1 MSPSLKARAHKS
13 LRFSPSE
20 VEAAVSRNSLILP
33 NSAISMKWR
42 NATRVADA
50 GDEMSLE
57 GKAVWLLL
65 SRGMVFVSGCGC
77 FAALVLPCFI
87 LLLGPI
93 RRNTAH
99 TFGTFVTFE
108 SVESAESVKVL
119 DTFSRQVPLTFDTF
133 KKDKRDIN
141 TFKRDKSS

>member
-20 VEAAVSRNSLILP
+20 VEAAVLRNSLLILP

-57 GKAVWLLL
+57 GEAVWLPL
-65 SRGMVFVSGCGC
+65 SSGLVFASGNAAVFAFAC
-77 FAALVLPCFI
+77 FLG
-87 LLLGPI
+87 LLLVVMCRARLGSKTP
-93 RRNTAH
+93 A
-99 TFGTFVTFE
+99 
-108 SVESAESVKVL
+108 
-119 DTFSRQVPLTFDTF
+119 
-133 KKDKRDIN
+133 
-141 TFKRDKSS
+141 

>member
-1 MSPSLKARAHKS
+1 MTYSTTTRPYPRVHAYRLFRSLLH
-13 LRFSPSE
+13 LLYQI
-20 VEAAVSRNSLILP
+20 SLIPTTLHHYH
-33 NSAISMKWR
+33 
-42 NATRVADA
+42 
-50 GDEMSLE
+50 
-57 GKAVWLLL
+57 
-65 SRGMVFVSGCGC
+65 
-77 FAALVLPCFI
+77 
-87 LLLGPI
+87 I

-133 KKDKRDIN
+133 KKDKRASN